1 MHAQL
6 SLMEGYSP
14 SKEAPSSGRGERK
27 AGLTERPEKS
37 VLCER
42 EDLGPTK
49 ISYVGELPRSA
60 TGSSEPTPAQVPRLG
75 LAWGRYTM
83 PPCVVLSAAWRLT
96 R

>member
-42 EDLGPTK
+42 EDLGG
-49 ISYVGELPRSA
+49 V
-60 TGSSEPTPAQVPRLG
+60 
-75 LAWGRYTM
+75 
-83 PPCVVLSAAWRLT
+83 AALRDWVE
-96 R
+96 